1 MKRLAALPS
10 QLFFALFASL
20 LIAGCL
26 SAQSAGWH
34 FIPHEFAPVFQ
45 FIQAG
50 NTGPAARLEPPAGG
64 ALARKLALHRRSRA
78 RVLRLAG
85 ASFGFLTG
93 DERETKGADG
103 SDKSLAAR
111 RSVSQRSRAPEFV
124 LFASTDKQQTSAQAD
139 FTYSIAPEKGANSG
153 GEKCRLVLYLPG
165 RLAMNKGAR

>member
-64 ALARKLALHRRSRA
+64 ALARELALHRRSRV
-78 RVLRLAG
+78 RLLRLAG

-103 SDKSLAAR
+103 SDKTGLINHS
-111 RSVSQRSRAPEFV
+111 
-124 LFASTDKQQTSAQAD
+124 
-139 FTYSIAPEKGANSG
+139 
-153 GEKCRLVLYLPG
+153 LPG
-165 RLAMNKGAR
+165 EAFRNVHERPSSCFSHPRISSKQALRLTSPIQEHQKKERIQG